1 MRIFGEMM
9 KVKAQVE
16 TIDGYSA
23 HADQGELLDWAGH
36 FDRTRLQKLF
46 LVHGELDAATTLK
59 GKLGEIGFADVR
71 IPERGNS
78 FEF

>member
-9 KVKAQVE
+9 EVKAHVE
-16 TIDGYSA
+16 SIDGYSA
-23 HADQGELLDWAGH
+23 HADQQELLDWAGH
-36 FDRTRLQKLF
+36 FDRSRLQKFF

-59 GKLGEIGFADVR
+59 GKLGEIGFADVQ
-71 IPERGNS
+71 IPERGHS